1 MTRKAGVREL
11 KTHLSAYLREVKGG
25 ETVVV
30 TDRGHPVAR
39 IVPMGRPV
47 EERLGDLLDAGLVEW
62 NEETPESMEPV
73 ARARGGRTVADLL
86 LEDRE

>member
-1 MTRKAGVREL
+1 MARKAGIREL
-11 KTHLSAYLREVKGG
+11 KAHLSAYLREVKAG

-30 TDRGHPVAR
+30 TDRGNPVAR
-39 IVPMGRPV
+39 IVPVGRPV

-62 NEETPESMEPV
+62 NEEAPEKLEPV
-73 ARARGGRTVADLL
+73 ARARGRRTVADLL